1 MKKILKFI
9 PLTITVTAVIAF
21 VYYSVRNL
29 EKTLIENSLMKIE
42 PIFLAV
48 TFIGIISFIFL
59 NRKDIISFFRKIPK
73 TTWLLLFGIFI
84 LALILRAAITPA
96 THRVYFDEDI
106 YLDIGKEILLRG
118 NGSLCNYG
126 DTECHEY
133 AFMKW
138 PNAYPTILAGS
149 YAIFGISEAVAF
161 NLVILLGSLSLILI
175 FLLAYVLT
183 ENHKISIYASL
194 IFALIPVHIMW
205 SATTA
210 SEPVLVFFTLLA
222 FTFLALAIK
231 INSWK
236 MHLLALLSLAF
247 AIQVRTEGIILLPIF
262 GFMILI
268 LDKHRWKKFTEKKF
282 FIPWIIFFIII
293 TPYLMHV
300 YHSSRIENW
309 GASGPAFAFSYLD
322 KNIPENGQ
330 FWFGGGYP
338 NIEHPVFYT
347 ALGIIGIILV
357 FALKNNSK
365 KSLDYFLILWFFLL
379 FMLYAFFYAGSVKFG
394 TDVRYTLSGYVPL
407 TILAAIGIYGLST
420 IKKNY
425 EKYVALLIIAAIFIS
440 FYVFY
445 LPTVATP
452 ADKIE
457 EAKQARAYHK
467 FVLEEVRKLPEDCY
481 ILAHTPSIYL
491 TEGRNSLQTWYG
503 QNYDVMNELLQKGCV
518 VFDQNVW
525 CNYVPED
532 SLCHYILD
540 NYNLQKINSI
550 SIHGHTYT
558 MHYVLGRK

>member
-1 MKKILKFI
+1 MKKILKFL
-9 PLTITVTAVIAF
+9 PLTITVAAVIAF
-21 VYYSVRNL
+21 VYYSVRNF
-29 EKTLIENSLMKIE
+29 EKSLIENSLMRVE
-42 PIFLAV
+42 PMFLAI
-48 TFIGIISFIFL
+48 TFIGIVSFIFF
-59 NRKDIISFFRKIPK
+59 NRKEIINFFRKVPK
-73 TTWLLLFGIFI
+73 TTWILLLGVFI
-84 LALILRAAITPA
+84 LALILRAAVAPA

-126 DTECHEY
+126 DSQCHEY

-161 NLVILLGSLSLILI
+161 NLVILLGSLSVILI

-183 ENHKISIYASL
+183 ENHKISLYASL
-194 IFALIPVHIMW
+194 IFALIPIHIMW

-210 SEPVLVFFTLLA
+210 SEPVLVFFTLFA
-222 FTFLALAIK
+222 AIFLGLSIK
-231 INSWK
+231 TNAWK
-236 MHLLALLSLAF
+236 MHLLGVLSLAF
-247 AIQVRTEGIILLPIF
+247 AIQVRTEGIILLSIF

-282 FIPWIIFFIII
+282 IISWIIFFILI

-300 YHSSRIENW
+300 YHSSRTENW

-322 KNIPENGQ
+322 KNIHENSQ
-330 FWFGGGYP
+330 FWFAGGYP
-338 NIEHPVFYT
+338 NIEHPLLYT
-347 ALGIIGIILV
+347 ILGATGILLAFV
-357 FALKNNSK
+357 LKDNKKKFA
-365 KSLDYFLILWFFLL
+365 YFLVLWFFIL

-407 TILAAIGIYGLST
+407 AVLAAIGIYELSM
-420 IKKNY
+420 IRKKY
-425 EKYVALLIIAAIFIS
+425 EKYISLLIVAIILIS
-440 FYVFY
+440 FYILY

-457 EAKQARAYHK
+457 EAKQARLYHK
-467 FVLEEVRKLPEDCY
+467 FVVEEVRKLPQNCY

-503 QNYDVMNELLQKGCV
+503 QNSAVMDELFKKTDCII
-518 VFDQNVW
+518 FDQNVW

-532 SLCHYILD
+532 ALCHYVLN
-540 NYNLQKINSI
+540 NYNLREINSI
-550 SIHGHTYT
+550 SQYGHTYT